1 MKEKISALMDAEL
14 SSEDIDGQ
22 LAELKRDAGLRQ
34 AWNTYHLIG
43 DALRGHHGR
52 DIANRVARRIENE
65 PTVLAPRRRV
75 LERGR
80 PAWFLVSAAA
90 SVAAVALVLWAA
102 LPMLRPQPDLAANA
116 NSPAA
121 EANPALASGEVENY
135 LLAHQPYSNLSAMKG
150 LAPYIRTVSDSSKG
164 AEKK

>member
-14 SSEDIDGQ
+14 SGEDIDGQ
-22 LAELKRDAGLRQ
+22 LAELKRDTGLRHV
-34 AWNTYHLIG
+34 WNTYHLIG

-52 DIANRVARRIENE
+52 DIADRVARRIENE

-90 SVAAVALVLWAA
+90 SVAAVALVLWATLPILRSQPEFAAKASAPVAETKPSLA
-102 LPMLRPQPDLAANA
+102 L
-116 NSPAA
+116 
-121 EANPALASGEVENY
+121 GEVENY
-135 LLAHQPYSNLSAMKG
+135 LIAHQPYSKSSAMQG
-150 LAPYIRTVSDSSKG
+150 LAPYIRTVSDTGRG